1 MTKLTI
7 RLSKKRAERFK
18 AHLEKE
24 HPITKGKI
32 TLRK

>member
-1 MTKLTI
+1 MKLEI
-7 RLSKKRAERFK
+7 RLSKARATRLK

-32 TLRK
+32 QLRK